1 MKHITFF
8 LIPLLLILFSAPV
21 FCQEYIN
28 VELGSAT
35 KHDLVSN
42 IDQITFSGSEVTFS
56 LTGGGGTTES
66 IADIVRITF
75 GNTPLGDQSLPV
87 ELTIFQAVWDGSD
100 VDLYWATASELN
112 NRGFAL
118 ERTHR
123 NSDWAEIAFVDG
135 AGSSSSQSSYQYCD
149 ENAGKYAD
157 LQYRLKQI
165 DYDGSYEYS
174 VVISPDVETDLL
186 PDQFSISNNYPN
198 PFNPLTRINYHLPK
212 EDFVSVRIFDI
223 DGREVQTLVDQ
234 DQPPGNYQLAFNA
247 ADLASGVYFCQI
259 SAGRQTKQIKM
270 LLMK

>member
-1 MKHITFF
+1 MKRIMFF
-8 LIPLLLILFSAPV
+8 LIPLLLIFFSSLV

-28 VELGSAT
+28 VELGSGY
-35 KHDLVSN
+35 KHDLISN
-42 IDQITFSGSEVTFS
+42 IDEITFSGSDATFS
-56 LTGGGGTTES
+56 LTSGGGTTES
-66 IADIVRITF
+66 IADIIQITF
-75 GNTPLGDQSLPV
+75 GSSPLGDQSLPV
-87 ELTIFQAVWDGSD
+87 ELTCFRAVRTGSD
-100 VDLYWATASELN
+100 VGLSWETASELN

-118 ERTHR
+118 ERRHR

-165 DYDGSYEYS
+165 DFDGTYEYS
-174 VVISPDVETDLL
+174 RVISPERETEPL
-186 PDQFSISNNYPN
+186 PERFSLSPNYPN
-198 PFNPLTRINYHLPK
+198 PFNPVTQICYELTK

-223 DGREVQTLVDQ
+223 DGREVQTLVDRN
-234 DQPPGNYQLAFNA
+234 QPPGTYQLAFNA